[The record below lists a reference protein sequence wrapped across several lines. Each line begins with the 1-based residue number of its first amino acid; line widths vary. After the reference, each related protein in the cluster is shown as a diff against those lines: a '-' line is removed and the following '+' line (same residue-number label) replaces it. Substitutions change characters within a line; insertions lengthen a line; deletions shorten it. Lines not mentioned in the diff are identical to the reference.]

1 MRNFPTA
8 KQEAKKKKS
17 RTVPKIKSQHR
28 MAARERSLM
37 QTPSAGMTIN
47 RILLINPTKN
57 TKFAHA
63 VLGCAR
69 KYTRISH
76 CGRSADMQQALAHKQ
91 QEGGSEKRELIIS
104 LILAAASHLSRW
116 QTDSVQLS
124 EEMAQ
129 HWTSSSTPKNAD
141 IFMCDIKVHLWTI
154 SACAHVPGGITA
166 TCPGRMLKSSWW
178 HEMNRTP
185 SWSESRCPNLAT
197 LSCPSWRVRGTKME
211 PGGFP
216 TSR

>member
-1 MRNFPTA
+1 MQKKIINQRIWLLKACENYTRSKQRVVKGGEGTVYKYFVLFSHEICHEKFSDR

-69 KYTRISH
+69 KYTRIRH

-104 LILAAASHLSRW
+104 LILAAASHLSR
-116 QTDSVQLS
+116 
-124 EEMAQ
+124 
-129 HWTSSSTPKNAD
+129 
-141 IFMCDIKVHLWTI
+141 
-154 SACAHVPGGITA
+154 
-166 TCPGRMLKSSWW
+166 
-178 HEMNRTP
+178 
-185 SWSESRCPNLAT
+185 
-197 LSCPSWRVRGTKME
+197 
-211 PGGFP
+211 
-216 TSR
+216 